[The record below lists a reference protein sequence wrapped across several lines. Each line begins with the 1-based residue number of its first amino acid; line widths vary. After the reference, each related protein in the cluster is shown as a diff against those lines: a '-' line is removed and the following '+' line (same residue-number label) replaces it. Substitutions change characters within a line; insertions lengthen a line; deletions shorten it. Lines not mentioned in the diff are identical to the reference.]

1 MNTVDRKC
9 MPNNRVREHNHS
21 FNLIQLSIINNAKCL
36 YFVKENGSD
45 NYHRY
50 YNKFTC
56 SYIIFQVQVLPLK
69 TLQILAIILLPEYL
83 QIAEFRKFAIQE
95 RALEF
100 CGSQMQNNK
109 IQKKFCRVGHPYN
122 Q

>member
-1 MNTVDRKC
+1 

-50 YNKFTC
+50 YNNFTC

-109 IQKKFCRVGHPYN
+109 IQKKICRVGHPYN

>member
-1 MNTVDRKC
+1 MAARIRYGSS
-9 MPNNRVREHNHS
+9 RVREHNHS
-21 FNLIQLSIINNAKCL
+21 FNFIQLSSTNNAKCL
-36 YFVKENGSD
+36 YFAKEDGSD
-45 NYHRY
+45 IYHRY
-50 YNKFTC
+50 YNNFSCSCPIFTL
-56 SYIIFQVQVLPLK
+56 QVLPLK

-95 RALEF
+95 RALELY
-100 CGSQMQNNK
+100 GSQMQNNK